1 MQRAETMRKK
11 IQIIVLLLAIICG
24 ITGISK
30 LLQERQ
36 AGKEYDD
43 LRSLAR
49 QTELVSEEATERMT
63 EVLLTEAVMTE
74 ALTEETEPPVEIPI
88 DFAALQ
94 QENPD
99 IYAWIQ
105 VEGTDVDYPIVQHAE
120 DNAFYLNHSVTG
132 EEAIEGAIYTEDYN
146 SLDFE
151 DPNTVIY
158 GHNMKNG
165 TMFRTL
171 HNFEDRDFFDEH
183 RDVTI
188 YLPDEIRHYEIFAAY
203 LYDSRHILQTYDFS
217 DERIFERYLDEI
229 LAIRDM
235 SSFIDS
241 SAELDKDS
249 RIITLSTCYKGM
261 KDKRYL
267 VQAVLV
273 SIEK

>member
-171 HNFEDRDFFDEH
+171 HNFEDRDFFDDH

>member
-49 QTELVSEEATERMT
+49 QTELVLEETTERMT
-63 EVLLTEAVMTE
+63 EALLTEAVMTE

-120 DNAFYLNHSVTG
+120 DNAFYLNHSVSG
-132 EEAIEGAIYTEDYN
+132 EEVIEGAIYTEDYN
-146 SLDFE
+146 TLDFE

-183 RDVTI
+183 RDITI
-188 YLPDEIRHYEIFAAY
+188 YLPDEIRHYRIFAAY

-229 LAIRDM
+229 LSIRDM